1 MWRVQKVNRHCSK
14 VPVRW
19 HVGPST
25 NMREYFWKSKNM
37 NVTYLELKTDILQEI
52 CGNWRHL
59 NLLFYKSQHAELLLL
74 MLTFTKT
81 NFRLWQFVIKG
92 AVTDGQSTCFLC
104 RCVRLNSWR
113 RWNNLRCSVRR
124 RRLHWSLFILYIQS
138 GDRWGDRWEFMSVTC
153 KEQPT
158 LQDQVRLQT
167 VDEQNQHQKQTHV
180 HTNTLTSSHKASSV
194 WTYSHMTSRQ
204 VNRSAGLWLA
214 DVASL

>member
-1 MWRVQKVNRHCSK
+1 MWRVQKVNRHCNK

-59 NLLFYKSQHAELLLL
+59 NLFLYKSQHAELLLL

-92 AVTDGQSTCFLC
+92 AVTDGQFRCFLS

-153 KEQPT
+153 KSSQPSRT
-158 LQDQVRLQT
+158 RWGCRLLMNRT
-167 VDEQNQHQKQTHV
+167 RTIKKHMSTPTRSRLHTKLPLCEHTH
-180 HTNTLTSSHKASSV
+180 T
-194 WTYSHMTSRQ
+194 WR
-204 VNRSAGLWLA
+204 A
-214 DVASL
+214 DR